1 MGTDRKKAMLAR
13 PVPGLTAFFQAHFQA
28 SLKIVL
34 QKLSPIRIANG
45 LIG

>member
-1 MGTDRKKAMLAR
+1 MGTDRKKAMLAS
-13 PVPGLTAFFQAHFQA
+13 PVPGLTAFLKAHFQA

-45 LIG
+45 LLG